1 MSWDFET
8 DPEFQK
14 ELDWIDLFVKEEVE
28 PLDHV
33 LGFPYEVKN
42 PKRNAL
48 VRPLQAEVKKRG
60 LWACHLG
67 PELGG
72 RGYGQVKLALMNEIL
87 GRSSWAPIIFGT
99 QAPDTGN
106 AEIIAHYGTPE
117 QKAKYLRPLL
127 NGDIISCYSMTEP
140 QGGADPKVFT
150 TRATRDGDEW
160 VIDGWKFF
168 SS

>member
-67 PELGG
+67 PELGANLVDG
-72 RGYGQVKLALMNEIL
+72 RL
-87 GRSSWAPIIFGT
+87 G
-99 QAPDTGN
+99 
-106 AEIIAHYGTPE
+106 
-117 QKAKYLRPLL
+117 
-127 NGDIISCYSMTEP
+127 
-140 QGGADPKVFT
+140 VFDDVMQQ
-150 TRATRDGDEW
+150 RCRECR
-160 VIDGWKFF
+160 IDGGIGQRETGGVFGNPGILDRVEQH
-168 SS
+168 

>member
-48 VRPLQAEVKKRG
+48 VRPLQAEVKNRG

-72 RGYGQVKLALMNEIL
+72 RGYGQVKLALINEIL
-87 GRSSWAPIIFGT
+87 GRSRFAPTVFGC
-99 QAPDTGN
+99 QAPDSGN
-106 AEIIAHYGTPE
+106 AEILAHYGTQA
-117 QKAKYLRPLL
+117 QKDRIVWRCVDRLQLHS
-127 NGDIISCYSMTEP
+127 NTVHC
-140 QGGADPKVFT
+140 
-150 TRATRDGDEW
+150 RDHGRICRIASGFEA
-160 VIDGWKFF
+160 
-168 SS
+168 

>member
-48 VRPLQAEVKKRG
+48 VRPLQAEVKQRG
-60 LWACHLG
+60 KSPG
-67 PELGG
+67 PFFTGAQVQARLQALQTEWDRTGG
-72 RGYGQVKLALMNEIL
+72 FDKGSTWVVDLE
-87 GRSSWAPIIFGT
+87 
-99 QAPDTGN
+99 D
-106 AEIIAHYGTPE
+106 
-117 QKAKYLRPLL
+117 
-127 NGDIISCYSMTEP
+127 
-140 QGGADPKVFT
+140 GAF
-150 TRATRDGDEW
+150 TRARF
-160 VIDGWKFF
+160 I
-168 SS
+168 SAP

>member
-14 ELDWIDLFVKEEVE
+14 ELDWIEAFVKEEVE

-33 LGFPYEVKN
+33 LGFPYEVEN

-60 LWACHLG
+60 TWACHLG

-72 RGYGQVKLALMNEIL
+72 RGYGQVKLALLTKSSGVRGSLRRCSAARPRIR
-87 GRSSWAPIIFGT
+87 GTPRSSLTMAPTSRRIGILFLCST
-99 QAPDTGN
+99 
-106 AEIIAHYGTPE
+106 I
-117 QKAKYLRPLL
+117 R
-127 NGDIISCYSMTEP
+127 
-140 QGGADPKVFT
+140 
-150 TRATRDGDEW
+150 
-160 VIDGWKFF
+160 
-168 SS
+168 SSPASR